1 MLSSSGR
8 TFLVKMALRATLA
21 LATTPKKT
29 PSRDSDPGTNAAMSS
44 QEILYSFKVK
54 LGATYKEQ
62 RHRQRMCV
70 CVRGGGGERERQC
83 QSQRER
89 DREREGPRDTV
100 NHLPDTPS

>member
-29 PSRDSDPGTNAAMSS
+29 PSRDSDPGTNAAMSRNS
-44 QEILYSFKVK
+44 LFFQSKIGCHIIIKNKDIDRDCVY
-54 LGATYKEQ
+54 A
-62 RHRQRMCV
+62 CV
-70 CVRGGGGERERQC
+70 CGGRERERQC
-83 QSQRER
+83 QSQRE
-89 DREREGPRDTV
+89 REREGPRDTV